1 MPLVVINCIGILNKE
16 AEDHPDKAILLNS
29 HLPHFLAQTGNA
41 IGFKVI
47 QISTDCVFN
56 GKKGGYTELSEK
68 NGYGFYAQSKAL
80 GEINYGK
87 HLTIRTSIIG
97 PELNKNGIG
106 LFHWFMKQHGTIKGY
121 SQAFWTGITT
131 LELSKAIVAAIEQD
145 ISGLQHLVN
154 DYKIN
159 KYDLVS
165 LFKEIFQK
173 TELQIEPFDDFKID
187 KSLVRTRNNFDYSVK
202 SYEIMIS
209 EMRCWIESHQYI
221 YPHYRFNGN

>member
-1 MPLVVINCIGILNKE
+1 
-16 AEDHPDKAILLNS
+16 
-29 HLPHFLAQTGNA
+29 
-41 IGFKVI
+41 
-47 QISTDCVFN
+47 
-56 GKKGGYTELSEK
+56 
-68 NGYGFYAQSKAL
+68 
-80 GEINYGK
+80 
-87 HLTIRTSIIG
+87 
-97 PELNKNGIG
+97 
-106 LFHWFMKQHGTIKGY
+106 MKQHGTIKGY